1 MHRAAGFFR
10 QYVSNPARTG
20 AIAPSSAALAQR
32 MLSGLPLE
40 DADVV
45 VELGPGSGAL
55 THHII
60 DQVADRARILTVEI
74 NPIFAEQLAQRFP
87 QIEVVHGDAVHL
99 DGLLRHRGL
108 NGTPVIISGL
118 PWAAFEPGLQ
128 GRLLDAVARA
138 LRPGGCFVTFAYW
151 GMHRFKKGRLFRE
164 QIESRFS
171 RVERTRLVWGNLPPA
186 FAYYCWR

>member
-1 MHRAAGFFR
+1 MHRPAGFFR
-10 QYVSNPARTG
+10 QYVSNPSKTG
-20 AIAPSSAALAQR
+20 AIAPSSTALASC
-32 MLSGLPLE
+32 MLTGLPLA

-55 THHII
+55 TRHLIE
-60 DQVADRARILTVEI
+60 QVGENTRILAVEI
-74 NPIFAEQLAQRFP
+74 NPTFAEQVAERYP
-87 QIEVVHGDAVHL
+87 RVEVVNGDAIHL

-108 NGTPVIISGL
+108 NGTPVIVSGL
-118 PWAAFEPGLQ
+118 PWAAFETGLQ
-128 GRLLDAVARA
+128 SRLLDAVARS

-171 RVERTRLVWGNLPPA
+171 RVERTGLVLRNLPPA
-186 FAYYCWR
+186 FAYRCWR